1 MGSERD
7 PSKLKA
13 LGSATSI
20 HSVNIPKLSI
30 FGLIFFFFFSL
41 CLVTLLYHLIHHLP
55 QFLNNKS
62 GRGWTTREDTRKEEV
77 LHSKAENETRIIVII
92 PPTPRTSPL
101 RSKRKRTTSWLT
113 KKSHTGRLQND
124 KILRT

>member
-30 FGLIFFFFFSL
+30 FGLIIFFFPFVLLL
-41 CLVTLLYHLIHHLP
+41 CYTI
-55 QFLNNKS
+55 
-62 GRGWTTREDTRKEEV
+62 
-77 LHSKAENETRIIVII
+77 
-92 PPTPRTSPL
+92 
-101 RSKRKRTTSWLT
+101 
-113 KKSHTGRLQND
+113 
-124 KILRT
+124 

>member
-30 FGLIFFFFFSL
+30 FGLILFFFSL
-41 CLVTLLYHLIHHLP
+41 CLVTLLYHLILHLP
-55 QFLNNKS
+55 RFPNNKS

-77 LHSKAENETRIIVII
+77 LHSKAENETRI
-92 PPTPRTSPL
+92 S
-101 RSKRKRTTSWLT
+101 S
-113 KKSHTGRLQND
+113 
-124 KILRT
+124 

>member
-30 FGLIFFFFFSL
+30 FGLILFFFFPFVLLL
-41 CLVTLLYHLIHHLP
+41 CYTI
-55 QFLNNKS
+55 
-62 GRGWTTREDTRKEEV
+62 
-77 LHSKAENETRIIVII
+77 
-92 PPTPRTSPL
+92 
-101 RSKRKRTTSWLT
+101 
-113 KKSHTGRLQND
+113 
-124 KILRT
+124 

>member
-30 FGLIFFFFFSL
+30 FGLIFFFFFPLS
-41 CLVTLLYHLIHHLP
+41 CYFAIPFNTPPPPVSEQQVWTRVDDT
-55 QFLNNKS
+55 
-62 GRGWTTREDTRKEEV
+62 GRYEKRRGP
-77 LHSKAENETRIIVII
+77 SFQG
-92 PPTPRTSPL
+92 
-101 RSKRKRTTSWLT
+101 RKRDPHNRHNSPHPTHISAPQQ
-113 KKSHTGRLQND
+113 KKTYN
-124 KILRT
+124 ILANKKVAYGATPER

>member
-30 FGLIFFFFFSL
+30 FGLIFFFFFFPFVLLL
-41 CLVTLLYHLIHHLP
+41 CYTI
-55 QFLNNKS
+55 
-62 GRGWTTREDTRKEEV
+62 
-77 LHSKAENETRIIVII
+77 
-92 PPTPRTSPL
+92 
-101 RSKRKRTTSWLT
+101 
-113 KKSHTGRLQND
+113 
-124 KILRT
+124 

>member
-30 FGLIFFFFFSL
+30 FGLIFFFFFHFVLLL
-41 CLVTLLYHLIHHLP
+41 CYTI
-55 QFLNNKS
+55 
-62 GRGWTTREDTRKEEV
+62 
-77 LHSKAENETRIIVII
+77 
-92 PPTPRTSPL
+92 
-101 RSKRKRTTSWLT
+101 
-113 KKSHTGRLQND
+113 
-124 KILRT
+124 

>member
-30 FGLIFFFFFSL
+30 FGLILFFFPL
-41 CLVTLLYHLIHHLP
+41 CLVTLLYHLILHLP
-55 QFLNNKS
+55 RFPNNKS

-77 LHSKAENETRIIVII
+77 LHSKAENETRI
-92 PPTPRTSPL
+92 S
-101 RSKRKRTTSWLT
+101 S
-113 KKSHTGRLQND
+113 
-124 KILRT
+124 